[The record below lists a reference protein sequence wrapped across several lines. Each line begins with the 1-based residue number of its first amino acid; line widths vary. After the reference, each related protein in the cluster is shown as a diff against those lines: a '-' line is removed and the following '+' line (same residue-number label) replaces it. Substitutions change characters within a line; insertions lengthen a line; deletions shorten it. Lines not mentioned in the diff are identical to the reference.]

1 MPSSV
6 YSSLSSAPPTG
17 GTKCARLTPLS
28 RAATQVQRHFRER
41 KLRKQ
46 CKAFSP
52 KFNGVVHDLDEDKE
66 TRQVSEVRSRK
77 ARIVVRCETR
87 RQERRALKASAL
99 EQSAGKGKKGTCRS
113 KARSCKLGFSADFAA
128 DPSYVY

>member
-1 MPSSV
+1 VRLPHLTHLRASGLIANYV
-6 YSSLSSAPPTG
+6 YGKKA
-17 GTKCARLTPLS
+17 ARE
-28 RAATQVQRHFRER
+28 QRYNRERKLR

-77 ARIVVRCETR
+77 ARNVVRCETR
-87 RQERRALKASAL
+87 RQERRALKAMTH
-99 EQSAGKGKKGTCRS
+99 EESAGKRLKDKSRS
-113 KARSCKLGFSADFAA
+113 KARSSKLGFSGDFAA
-128 DPSYVY
+128 DFLY